1 MPHRCH
7 QRAARPGTATHVF
20 ALRPLTLA
28 LHLALLGSVVSLASW
43 SPLAAAEGSVAA
55 TAERSYDIPA
65 GPLASALTRFSRE
78 AGVYLVGAGSLAE
91 GVTSPGLR
99 GSYSVTDGL
108 AALLAGTGLVA
119 VQQAGGSYG
128 LQMAQ
133 AEEAFRLAPI
143 LVNNQATAEDSS
155 GSVVAQELWVGGKVA
170 TSILNTP
177 ASVSVVTQK
186 EVEQRSASTTEEIL
200 QYTPGVI
207 TDYYG
212 TDDRNDYFQIRGF
225 QATTYRDGLTLGSM
239 RGVREEPFAYESIEV
254 LRGANSTLFG
264 PADPG
269 GSVNFVTKQPRFSK
283 FGQVYA
289 TYGSF
294 DHMETGLDTGD
305 ANEEQTLAYRFTG
318 KFQDSDREYDHS
330 QDDNNFVMGG
340 LTWAPTAYTSATLV
354 VDHLR
359 QDNTP
364 NSGGYPMDREYDR
377 DEFFG
382 EPSYN
387 FHDVERTNVSA
398 NFSHDFD
405 NGFTLRS
412 NMRHSDLSDE
422 YGYAYISDSAGHVG
436 TVVDRGYLGV
446 DSEAEQFNGNVMLQY
461 DARFEN
467 IDSSSIVGV
476 EYLDASAENVS
487 VYGLSSLG
495 DIGPIN
501 TANPVYSG
509 VSSPKVYQ
517 DKDQDSTIKSV
528 FLQQNLSFYERF
540 IVTAGVR
547 NDSMDVSEDDHLA
560 GRKTS
565 DSFSENSFRGALTY
579 IVSDEVSTYVSMVE
593 SVSPPEVGVT
603 PERGTQY
610 EVGVKYS
617 PLEMNALFSAAIY
630 ELTQEDV
637 ATAVAQSNGL
647 IDQQTVG
654 EQRVRGLD
662 LEAKAELT
670 ENLSLV
676 GGYSY
681 MDTEVLRGAL
691 QSWSP
696 TKLAYEAVSIK
707 GNEMVSAPKHS
718 ASLWSYYSVPGTD
731 VSVGLGARYV
741 GAYYFGDF
749 NNTGKSDATTLFDA
763 AFNYQIVKGTDL
775 AVNVSNLFDEQHVV
789 GRGSAN
795 YYNPG
800 REITA
805 KVSYNW

>member
-1 MPHRCH
+1 MSLRCH
-7 QRAARPGTATHVF
+7 PRAAHPGVIAHAF

-28 LHLALLGSVVSLASW
+28 LHLTLSGSAVSLAGW
-43 SPLAAAEGSVAA
+43 SPVAIAEDSVVA

-65 GPLASALTRFSRE
+65 GPLASMLTRFSRE
-78 AGVYLVGAGSLAE
+78 AGVYLVGAGSVAE
-91 GVTSPGLR
+91 GLTSPGLQGR
-99 GSYSVTDGL
+99 YTVSDGL
-108 AALLAGTGLVA
+108 AVLLSGTGLEA
-119 VQQAGGSYG
+119 VQQADGSYG
-128 LQMAQ
+128 LQVAPS
-133 AEEAFRLAPI
+133 AEPYRLAPLI
-143 LVNNQATAEDSS
+143 INAQAAVDDPSA
-155 GSVVAQELWVGGKVA
+155 SVVTRELWVGGKVA
-170 TSILNTP
+170 TNILNTP

-186 EVEQRSASTTEEIL
+186 EIEQRSASTTEEVL
-200 QYTPGVI
+200 QYTPGTI

-212 TDDRNDYFQIRGF
+212 TDDRNDYFLIRGF

-239 RGVREEPFAYESIEV
+239 RGVREEPFAYERVEV

-289 TYGSF
+289 AYGSF
-294 DHMETGLDTGD
+294 NHMEAGLDTGD
-305 ANEEQTLAYRFTG
+305 ANEEKTLAYRFTG
-318 KFQDSDREYDHS
+318 KFQDSDREYHHS
-330 QDDNNFVMGG
+330 QDDNNFLMGG
-340 LTWAPTAYTSATLV
+340 LTWAPTAYSSATLV

-377 DEFFG
+377 DKFFG

-398 NFSHDFD
+398 NFTHDFD

-412 NMRHSDLSDE
+412 NLRHSDLSDE
-422 YGYAYISDSAGHVG
+422 YGYVYISDAAGHTG
-436 TVVDRGYLGV
+436 TLVDRGYLGS
-446 DSEAEQFNGNVMLQY
+446 DSDAEQFNGNLMLQY

-476 EYLDASAENVS
+476 EYLDASARNVS
-487 VYGLSSLG
+487 VYGSA
-495 DIGPIN
+495 DPIDV
-501 TANPVYSG
+501 ANPVYRG
-509 VSSPKVYQ
+509 VSPGIVYQ

-540 IVTAGVR
+540 IVTAGMR
-547 NDSMDVSEDDHLA
+547 NDSMDVSETDHLY
-560 GRKTS
+560 GIKSS

-579 IVSDEVSTYVSMVE
+579 IVNDEVSTYVSMVE

-617 PLEMNALFSAAIY
+617 PQEMNALFSAAIY

-637 ATAVAQSNGL
+637 ATAVVQPNGV

-662 LEAKAELT
+662 LEVKAELT

-691 QSWSP
+691 QVWGG
-696 TKLAYEAVSIK
+696 TGYEVVSIK
-707 GNEMVSAPKHS
+707 GNELVSAPKHS

-731 VSVGLGARYV
+731 VSVGLGARYT
-741 GAYYFGDF
+741 GSYYFGDF
-749 NNTGKSDATTLFDA
+749 NDTGKSDGTTLFDA
-763 AFNYQIVKGTDL
+763 AFNYRIVKDTDL
-775 AVNVSNLFDEQHVV
+775 AINVSNLFDEQHVV
-789 GRGSAN
+789 GRGSAD